1 MNDCERMEM
10 YTQLRPYLKQIDMPA
25 GYGKL
30 EKTVLINQMRNDLI
44 RFKAFVEGY
53 KEVMYEE
60 REHNDRGD

>member
-10 YTQLRPYLKQIDMPA
+10 YTQLKPYFKQIDMPA

-30 EKTVLINQMRNDLI
+30 EKTVLMNQMRNDLI
-44 RFKAFVEGY
+44 RFKAFVEDY

-60 REHNDRGD
+60 REHNNRGD